1 MCARKELI
9 QFCPWDLFVL
19 DAFLST
25 GNIVGVVIFTW
36 GRIWGNIFL
45 VTKFDITV
53 LKIRKL
59 QKTIPRN
66 GELPATLCRSV
77 A

>member
-1 MCARKELI
+1 MCARKEII
-9 QFCPWDLFVL
+9 QFCPWDFFML
-19 DAFLST
+19 DTFLST

-36 GRIWGNIFL
+36 GRIWGNNIFHV
-45 VTKFDITV
+45 VTIFEITV
-53 LKIRKL
+53 LEELKL

-66 GELPATLCRSV
+66 GELPPHFAE